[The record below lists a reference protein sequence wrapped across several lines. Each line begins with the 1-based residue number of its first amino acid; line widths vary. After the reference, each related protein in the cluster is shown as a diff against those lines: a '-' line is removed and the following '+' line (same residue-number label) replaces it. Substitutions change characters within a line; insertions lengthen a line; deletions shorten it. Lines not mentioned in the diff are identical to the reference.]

1 MGAAQLRKEL
11 WIEII
16 SICNSIIIDEL
27 TAQLVLISRIEIDKV
42 LFILGHVFFFFFYY
56 YIYNIL
62 RHITFSMVFNFTRY
76 IKPFYDLIFRLRLYS
91 PFMILILKSPIL
103 ITTGR
108 KLCRWQTIWSFNMC
122 TWFTKAPTVLNPLWI
137 LQNIDVRVIFYK
149 SLEFK
154 IEEIIEWQVKITLL
168 CRLIWYI
175 CPFGLQVLA
184 P

>member
-108 KLCRWQTIWSFNMC
+108 KLCR
-122 TWFTKAPTVLNPLWI
+122 
-137 LQNIDVRVIFYK
+137 
-149 SLEFK
+149 
-154 IEEIIEWQVKITLL
+154 
-168 CRLIWYI
+168 
-175 CPFGLQVLA
+175 
-184 P
+184 